1 MEFLPSIKEPYQAV
15 LDEKWDD
22 MEKYYLGNSEDQM
35 GAAAGANALLFPIS
49 IDKDTAF
56 HLAVYSGGKQPLE
69 RLLDLFE
76 NDRDGNFDLD
86 QVFMQNMYGNTVL
99 HEAAISGNL
108 EAVRILVS
116 KFPKL
121 VKATNELGET
131 PLFRAA
137 SFGKRTI
144 VKYLASQPDHMLSP
158 DKKQL
163 QDIHR
168 QREDGASILHAA
180 VQGEHCGTALELL
193 ELDEG
198 LANLK
203 YNNGTSLY
211 VLANTPSLFKKGCNK
226 MNIIMKLL
234 YICLPVRKDLDEDG
248 EYKLEA
254 KNGETIIDIP
264 IGDDAE
270 NIECDNGYLSKG
282 CPILSNLWKEKR
294 SNKFAYELAVKLIER
309 DKSWEQSITGSTAT
323 PYKSSE
329 QSTTGSST
337 LTNIVYRFVLN
348 VADKDK
354 SLEQKNTGFSTTSN
368 EAARD
373 KPDTNNDQ
381 EKKKEEIEKDRSPLF
396 AATRTGNVELV
407 KMILKEHPQAL
418 EYKNSRMQNILH
430 VAVKHRQKEI
440 LDYVITKKI
449 PMLRL
454 VRQIDA
460 DGYTVLHSV
469 ADTKH
474 YNGGTRSGPAY
485 NLQEEL
491 EWFRTVEK
499 LIPSHYKTH
508 RDNKDKTAMEL
519 FKEMHA
525 EQLSNAQRWIKE
537 TSQSC
542 SGVAVLV
549 ATVVFAAAFTVPGGT
564 NDSNGRPILLH
575 SPFFLF
581 FTVMDVVSLSCSL
594 TAVVMFLSVVTSP
607 FELHDFL
614 LSLPRRLTLGFA
626 LLFMSVATTMLAFTS
641 TIVLIIHLDQRRQW
655 TMTLICSAAFF
666 PVSVLALTHFPL
678 FVSFLIAWKNLFK
691 FVWKVLPCN
700 LVLGWL
706 KNLGKTTCEHLPTT
720 DKGK

>member
-1 MEFLPSIKEPYQAV
+1 MEFLSRVKEPYQAV
-15 LDEKWDD
+15 LDGKWEA
-22 MEKYYLGNSEDQM
+22 MIKYYSEGP
-35 GAAAGANALLFPIS
+35 GADALLFPIS
-49 IDKDTAF
+49 MDKDTAF
-56 HLAVYSGGKQPLE
+56 HLAVYSGRKEPLQS
-69 RLLDLFE
+69 LLGL
-76 NDRDGNFDLD
+76 FDLDD
-86 QVFMQNMYGNTVL
+86 QVFMENMYGNTVL

-108 EAVRILVS
+108 EAVKILVS
-116 KFPKL
+116 KFHKL
-121 VKATNELGET
+121 VNATNELGET

-137 SFGKRTI
+137 SFGKRRI
-144 VKYLASQPDHMLSP
+144 VKYLASQSDHMLIST
-158 DKKQL
+158 DQKQL
-163 QDIHR
+163 QDTHR
-168 QREDGASILHAA
+168 QRKDGASILHAA
-180 VQGEHCGTALELL
+180 LQGEHCGTALELL
-193 ELDEG
+193 ELEEE

-203 YNNGTSLY
+203 YKNGTSLY
-211 VLANTPSLFKKGCNK
+211 VLANIPSLFKKGCNK
-226 MNIIMKLL
+226 MNIFMKLL
-234 YICLPVRKDLDEDG
+234 YLCLPVRNDLNEDA
-248 EYKLEA
+248 EYRVEA
-254 KNGETIIDIP
+254 KNEETKS
-264 IGDDAE
+264 GQ
-270 NIECDNGYLSKG
+270 NDNGCFLSKG
-282 CPILSNLWKEKR
+282 ILSNLWKERR
-294 SNKFAYELAVKLIER
+294 SNKFAYDLAVKLIEK
-309 DKSWEQSITGSTAT
+309 DKSWEQSITGST
-323 PYKSSE
+323 
-329 QSTTGSST
+329 ST
-337 LTNIVYRFVLN
+337 LTE
-348 VADKDK
+348 ADKEK
-354 SLEQKNTGFSTTSN
+354 SLAQKNTGSSTTSN
-368 EAARD
+368 EAAKD
-373 KPDTNNDQ
+373 KPDTNNDH
-381 EKKKEEIEKDRSPLF
+381 EKKNEIEDRSPLF

-440 LDYVITKKI
+440 LDYVINKKI

-474 YNGGTRSGPAY
+474 YNRGTRSGPAY

-491 EWFRTVEK
+491 EWFSTVEK

-519 FKEMHA
+519 FKEMH
-525 EQLSNAQRWIKE
+525 EKQLENAQRWIKE

-564 NDSNGRPILLH
+564 NDSNGQPILLH

-607 FELHDFL
+607 FELEDFL
-614 LSLPRRLTLGFA
+614 VSLPRRLTLGFA
-626 LLFMSVATTMLAFTS
+626 LLFMSVVTTMLAFTS
-641 TIVLIIHLDQRRQW
+641 TIVLIIHLDQSRQW

-691 FVWKVLPCN
+691 FVWKALLCN

-706 KNLGKTTCEHLPTT
+706 KNLGKTNCEHLPIT